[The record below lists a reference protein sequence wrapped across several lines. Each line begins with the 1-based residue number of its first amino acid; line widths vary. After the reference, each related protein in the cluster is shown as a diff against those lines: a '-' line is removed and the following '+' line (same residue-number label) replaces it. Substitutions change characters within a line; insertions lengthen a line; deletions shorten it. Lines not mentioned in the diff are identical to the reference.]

1 MQFPLIYYHIFQDI
15 VFPLT
20 DPSNEDLNE
29 FVIEYFHN
37 GVHNW
42 VGGDM
47 ADVDFAAYD
56 PVFYMV
62 HAFVDL
68 EWEMFRIRQKK
79 LCGKNPE
86 TDYAIQTGGP
96 GHGPNDPMS
105 GFDGF
110 TNIDG
115 LKKFWTE
122 NWYNYDKRPECP
134 NCRSK
139 YLYCDIVKNR
149 CVSHS
154 RRTDY
159 NAGQFLQNSWV
170 GSFGLL
176 SEPFEPRTIVFP
188 KRVARP
194 FLPAPLS
201 DGRTRESAKRDAK
214 LVVSVNQP
222 FTSATGTKGP
232 IHENAQPNYKTRIPF
247 ALDSIVQ
254 NLDPHSRQRSPNIS
268 TLSLNININKQNL
281 PVLRTQQLDP
291 VQLQRQTNQNNIL
304 NKMAGKV
311 GNNSP
316 NVVNLMERLKQYN
329 MQSNQN
335 IRKGLTNRIKSPNGR
350 NQRRKYF
357 SLI

>member
-1 MQFPLIYYHIFQDI
+1 MHFPLICYYIFQDI

-20 DPSNEDLNE
+20 DPSNEDLLE
-29 FVIEYFHN
+29 FVIEYIQN

-47 ADVDFAAYD
+47 SDVNFAAYD

-62 HAFVDL
+62 QAFVDL
-68 EWEMFRIRQKK
+68 QWEMFRIRQKK
-79 LCGKNPE
+79 LCGINPE
-86 TDYAIQTGGP
+86 TDYAVQTGGP
-96 GHGPNDPMS
+96 GHGPNDPMY
-105 GFDGF
+105 GFDGL

-115 LKKFWTE
+115 LKNFWTE
-122 NWYNYDKRPECP
+122 DWYNYDKRPECP
-134 NCRSK
+134 NCGSK
-139 YLYCDIVKNR
+139 YLYCDSVKNR

-159 NAGQFLQNSWV
+159 NVGQFLQNSWV

-176 SEPFEPRTIVFP
+176 SEPFEPRTILFP
-188 KRVARP
+188 KRVVSP

-214 LVVSVNQP
+214 LAVSVNQP
-222 FTSATGTKGP
+222 VALATGTKEP
-232 IHENAQPNYKTRIPF
+232 IPENAPPKYNTHQIPF
-247 ALDSIVQ
+247 ALDTVVQ

-268 TLSLNININKQNL
+268 TLNLNININKPIPTL
-281 PVLRTQQLDP
+281 PTQQVDS
-291 VQLQRQTNQNNIL
+291 VQLQPQTNQNNVF
-304 NKMAGKV
+304 NKLPGTV

-316 NVVNLMERLKQYN
+316 NVVNLLERLKQHSR
-329 MQSNQN
+329 QSNQN
-335 IRKGLTNRIKSPNGR
+335 IKSGLNNRIKSPNGQNR
-350 NQRRKYF
+350 RRKYF